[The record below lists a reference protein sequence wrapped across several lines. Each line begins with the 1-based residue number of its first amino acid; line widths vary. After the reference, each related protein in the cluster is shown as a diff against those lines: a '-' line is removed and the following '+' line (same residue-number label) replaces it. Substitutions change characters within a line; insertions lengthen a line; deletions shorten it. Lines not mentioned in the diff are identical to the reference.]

1 MKAIKLLSAFLIV
14 MSVALP
20 ASAKTFYHTS
30 GTNFARDGKELL
42 GEIKYDLCFTQ
53 GFSNGKC
60 SPRKLYIYSY
70 KGESY
75 TKANQ
80 STCERGTVCDSI
92 DRLVNAKKTI
102 LSSGENSIKNFGYV
116 PLNE

>member
-1 MKAIKLLSAFLIV
+1 MKTLKLLSAFLIV

-53 GFSNGKC
+53 GFSKGKC
-60 SPRKLYIYSY
+60 SSRKLYVYSY

-75 TKANQ
+75 TSASQ
-80 STCERGTVCDSI
+80 STCEAGTNCDSV
-92 DRLVNAKKTI
+92 DRLVSAKKSK
-102 LSSGENSIKNFGYV
+102 LSSGENAIKNFNFNRY
-116 PLNE
+116 